1 MITLRT
7 YGDAKDYARTIGV
20 SVNEL
25 FADNAELF
33 EAVDWTNEGMSQ
45 GYLMEQKDAAE
56 ADLDRLEFEMRV
68 FRKYG
73 YEVPEQLSDEY
84 NAASRRFTEACWKID
99 INN

>member
-1 MITLRT
+1 MTTLRT
-7 YGDAKDYARTIGV
+7 YGDVKDYARTIGV

-25 FADNAELF
+25 FAEDAELF

-45 GYLMEQKDAAE
+45 GYLMEQKDEAE
-56 ADLDRLEFEMRV
+56 AELDRLEFEMRV

-84 NAASRRFTEACWKID
+84 SAASRRFTEACWKMD